1 MRSVPAQAAPP
12 AEHGESKWILL
23 VDDDSLICGL
33 VSATLEDAGYEI
45 KTAANGYAAWAALL
59 AGGYDLL
66 ITSDTTPKVSG
77 LALVR
82 RIRVADMALPV
93 IVTSASLNGGD
104 AAELN
109 RDPWAR
115 FDALVRKPFT
125 MSEMLTTVQSVLPAV

>member
-1 MRSVPAQAAPP
+1 MRPVPVHAAPS
-12 AEHGESKWILL
+12 AEHGRSKRILV

-45 KTAANGYAAWAALL
+45 KTAADGYAAWAALL

-66 ITSDTTPKVSG
+66 VTGDTIPKISG

-93 IVTSASLNGGD
+93 IVTSESLDGRD

-125 MSEMLTTVQSVLPAV
+125 MSELLATVHSLLPTV